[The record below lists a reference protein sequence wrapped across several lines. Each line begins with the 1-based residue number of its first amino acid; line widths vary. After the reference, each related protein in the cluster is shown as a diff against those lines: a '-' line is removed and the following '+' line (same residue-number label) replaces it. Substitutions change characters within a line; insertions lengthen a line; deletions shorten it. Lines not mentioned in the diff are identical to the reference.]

1 MLVHSNDKSI
11 CGQRFEFGQLYLPFC
26 IRASIYGRPVPKN
39 CYSAQD
45 SGYLPY
51 VLKGIVLASAK
62 KQQYIFEEFLCIG
75 ERQVLASQGLS
86 VLGFLHEVCREMM
99 APIVAI
105 TLMKSS

>member
-26 IRASIYGRPVPKN
+26 ICASIYGRPKS

-51 VLKGIVLASAK
+51 VFKGIVLASAK
-62 KQQYIFEEFLCIG
+62 KQQYIFDEFLCIG
-75 ERQVLASQGLS
+75 ERQVRASQGLS
-86 VLGFLHEVCREMM
+86 VLDFLHEVRREMM
-99 APIVAI
+99 APIVVI

>member
-1 MLVHSNDKSI
+1 MINLSAVSVLNLGNYTCRSVFVQVFMGAPPKS
-11 CGQRFEFGQLYLPFC
+11 
-26 IRASIYGRPVPKN
+26 

-51 VLKGIVLASAK
+51 VFKGIVLASAK
-62 KQQYIFEEFLCIG
+62 KQQYIFDEFLCIG
-75 ERQVLASQGLS
+75 ERQVRASQGLR